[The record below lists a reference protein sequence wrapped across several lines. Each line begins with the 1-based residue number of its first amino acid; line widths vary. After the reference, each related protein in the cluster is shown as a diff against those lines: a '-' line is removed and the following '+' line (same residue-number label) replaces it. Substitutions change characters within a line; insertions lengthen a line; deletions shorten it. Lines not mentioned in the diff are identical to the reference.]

1 MEKEINNYILTETNR
16 SVLLKYLYT
25 KPYQE
30 VAQVISVLAQLP
42 KLDSKI
48 NPNFIKENTKSKNE
62 KG

>member
-1 MEKEINNYILTETNR
+1 MEDNYILTNSDR
-16 SVLLKYLYT
+16 NIILKYLYT

-30 VAQVISVLAQLP
+30 VAQAISVLAQLP

-48 NPNFIKENTKSKNE
+48 NPNFLKEEKKPRNE

>member
-1 MEKEINNYILTETNR
+1 MKDNYILTNNDR
-16 SVLLKYLYT
+16 NIILKYLYT

-30 VAQVISVLAQLP
+30 VAQAISVLAQLP

-48 NPNFIKENTKSKNE
+48 NPNFLKEEKKPRNE

>member
-1 MEKEINNYILTETNR
+1 MEDNYILTNNDR
-16 SVLLKYLYT
+16 NIILKYLYT

-30 VAQVISVLAQLP
+30 VAQAISVLAQLP

-48 NPNFIKENTKSKNE
+48 NPNFLKEEKKPRNE

>member
-1 MEKEINNYILTETNR
+1 MEDNYILTANDR
-16 SVLLKYLYT
+16 NSILKYLYT

-30 VAQVISVLAQLP
+30 VAPAISVLVQLP

-48 NPNFIKENTKSKNE
+48 NPNFVKESIKSKNE